1 MFKIFKRP
9 KILLIIIA
17 LLSFLGFLDAAYLT
31 IKHYQGI
38 LPPCSVSGCENVL
51 TSRYASVGSLP
62 ISLLGSIYY
71 VAVITLS
78 IVLLQIPYSHS
89 RPPPCH
95 SREGGNLLKKSALPA
110 NWIPA
115 FARMT
120 MGKVGMIK
128 ILILLI
134 FSGFF
139 VSVILFLIQALI
151 IHSFCQYCLF
161 SEAVSIFLL
170 IFSIIL
176 LRLYKGT
183 GYRE

>member
-1 MFKIFKRP
+1 MRMLTKPRL
-9 KILLIIIA
+9 ILVLIA
-17 LLSFLGFLDAAYLT
+17 VFAFLGFLDATYLT
-31 IKHYQGI
+31 IKHYQGV

-51 TSRYASVGSLP
+51 TSRYATVGTLP
-62 ISLLGSIYY
+62 ISLLGSVYY
-71 VAVITLS
+71 LLVMGLS
-78 IVLLQIPYSHS
+78 I
-89 RPPPCH
+89 
-95 SREGGNLLKKSALPA
+95 LKALNPKFE
-110 NWIPA
+110 I
-115 FARMT
+115 R
-120 MGKVGMIK
+120 
-128 ILILLI
+128 ILVLLI

>member
-1 MFKIFKRP
+1 MRMLTKPRL
-9 KILLIIIA
+9 ILVLIA
-17 LLSFLGFLDAAYLT
+17 VFAFLGFLDATYLT
-31 IKHYQGI
+31 IKHYQGV

-51 TSRYASVGSLP
+51 TSRYATVGTLP
-62 ISLLGSIYY
+62 ISLLGSVYY
-71 VAVITLS
+71 LLVMGLS
-78 IVLLQIPYSHS
+78 I
-89 RPPPCH
+89 
-95 SREGGNLLKKSALPA
+95 LKALNPKFE
-110 NWIPA
+110 I
-115 FARMT
+115 R
-120 MGKVGMIK
+120 
-128 ILILLI
+128 ILVLLI

-161 SEAVSIFLL
+161 SEAVSILL

>member
-1 MFKIFKRP
+1 MRMLTKPRL
-9 KILLIIIA
+9 ILVLIA
-17 LLSFLGFLDAAYLT
+17 VFAFLGFLDATYLT
-31 IKHYQGI
+31 IKHYHGV

-51 TSRYASVGSLP
+51 TSRYATVGTLP
-62 ISLLGSIYY
+62 ISLLGSVYY
-71 VAVITLS
+71 LLVMGLS
-78 IVLLQIPYSHS
+78 I
-89 RPPPCH
+89 
-95 SREGGNLLKKSALPA
+95 LKALNPKFE
-110 NWIPA
+110 I
-115 FARMT
+115 R
-120 MGKVGMIK
+120 
-128 ILILLI
+128 ILVLLI

-161 SEAVSIFLL
+161 SEAVSILL

>member
-51 TSRYASVGSLP
+51 TSRYATVGTLP
-62 ISLLGSIYY
+62 ISLLGSVYY
-71 VAVITLS
+71 LLVMGLS
-78 IVLLQIPYSHS
+78 I
-89 RPPPCH
+89 
-95 SREGGNLLKKSALPA
+95 LKALNPKFE
-110 NWIPA
+110 I
-115 FARMT
+115 R
-120 MGKVGMIK
+120 
-128 ILILLI
+128 ILVLLI

-161 SEAVSIFLL
+161 SEAVSILL

>member
-1 MFKIFKRP
+1 MRMLTKPRL
-9 KILLIIIA
+9 ILVLIA
-17 LLSFLGFLDAAYLT
+17 VFAFLCFLDATYLT
-31 IKHYQGI
+31 IKHYQGV

-51 TSRYASVGSLP
+51 TSRYATVGTLP
-62 ISLLGSIYY
+62 ISLLGSVYY
-71 VAVITLS
+71 LLVMGLS
-78 IVLLQIPYSHS
+78 I
-89 RPPPCH
+89 
-95 SREGGNLLKKSALPA
+95 LKALNPKFE
-110 NWIPA
+110 I
-115 FARMT
+115 R
-120 MGKVGMIK
+120 
-128 ILILLI
+128 ILVLLI